1 VLGAAAALVVGCAG
15 VGLWLTRHGARLH
28 LGSTYPLAGRWL
40 WHLSLWA
47 APALVVGVIIVWRA
61 PGAAIRLLWRA
72 LLPVSFLVAFAW
84 ALSVAV
90 VGGYRD
96 LGRPIATV
104 PEYLHDVPRIR
115 EMGLGS
121 FLREFTPHIVAAA
134 PTWTTHVAGHGPLAT
149 LLFVWLADLGVRA
162 PAMVG
167 LVCVAAGASAAPSVL
182 STVRVLA
189 GERVARRGAPFVVA
203 APLSLWVATSA
214 DAVFAGL
221 AAAGLCAMAHA
232 CAASRRT
239 ASAALGLAGSVLL
252 GACLF
257 MSYGL
262 VLFGC
267 LVLVVVVMAGRR
279 ALPCLVFT
287 VVGLT
292 SVVMAFGWA
301 GFDWF
306 AGFAATRERV
316 MIGGAWQDRPAAY
329 FLFADL
335 AVLAISVGP
344 AIVAVVPPF
353 VIGAIR
359 RQIPW
364 RYAAVP
370 LAALAA
376 VGLAIVSNLAKGE
389 VERIFLPFTV
399 WLLPLAAL
407 VPARSA
413 RPWLIAQVA
422 WTLLIALTTE
432 LTW

>member
-1 VLGAAAALVVGCAG
+1 MLGAVAVLVVGCAA
-15 VGLWLTRHGARLH
+15 VGLWLTRRGVRLH

-47 APALVVGVIIVWRA
+47 APAVVVGVIIVWRA
-61 PGAAIRLLWRA
+61 PGAAIRLRWRA

-90 VGGYRD
+90 VGGYREI
-96 LGRPIATV
+96 GRPIATV

-115 EMGLGS
+115 AMGVGS
-121 FLREFTPHIVAAA
+121 FLRDFTPHIVAAA

-149 LLFVWLADLGVRA
+149 LFFVWLADLGVRA

-167 LVCVAAGASAAPSVL
+167 LVCVAVGASAAPSIL
-182 STVRVLA
+182 STIRVLA

-203 APLSLWVATSA
+203 APVALWVATSA
-214 DAVFAGL
+214 DAVFAGV
-221 AAAGLCAMAHA
+221 AAAALCAMAHA

-239 ASAALGLAGSVLL
+239 TSAAFGLAGGVLL

-279 ALPCLVFT
+279 ALACLVFAAA
-287 VVGLT
+287 GLAM
-292 SVVMAFGWA
+292 VYLVFRWA
-301 GFDWF
+301 GFDWY
-306 AGFAATRERV
+306 AGFVATRERV
-316 MIGGAWQDRPAAY
+316 MAGGAWQDRPAAY
-329 FLFADL
+329 FFFADL

-344 AIVAVVPPF
+344 AIVAVVPRLAT
-353 VIGAIR
+353 GAVR
-359 RQIPW
+359 RLLPW

-370 LAALAA
+370 LSALAA
-376 VGLAIVSNLAKGE
+376 VGLAIASNLAKGE

-399 WLLPLAAL
+399 WLLPLGAL

-413 RPWLIAQVA
+413 RRWLIAQVA

>member
-1 VLGAAAALVVGCAG
+1 L
-15 VGLWLTRHGARLH
+15 RLH

-61 PGAAIRLLWRA
+61 PGAAIRLRWRA

-84 ALSVAV
+84 ALSVAE
-90 VGGYRD
+90 VGGYREI
-96 LGRPIATV
+96 GRPIATV

-115 EMGLGS
+115 EMGVES
-121 FLREFTPHIVAAA
+121 FLHEFTPHIVAAS

-149 LLFVWLADLGVRA
+149 LFFVWLADLGVRA
-162 PAMVG
+162 PTMVG
-167 LVCVAAGASAAPSVL
+167 LVCVAVGASAAPSIL
-182 STVRVLA
+182 STIRVLA

-203 APLSLWVATSA
+203 APLALWVATSA
-214 DAVFAGL
+214 DAVFAGV
-221 AAAGLCAMAHA
+221 AAAALCAVAHA
-232 CAASRRT
+232 CAARRRST
-239 ASAALGLAGSVLL
+239 SAALGLGGGLLL

-267 LVLVVVVMAGRR
+267 LVLAVVLVARCR
-279 ALPCLVFT
+279 AALPPIFVAAGVVLVY
-287 VVGLT
+287 L
-292 SVVMAFGWA
+292 AFRWA

-316 MIGGAWQDRPAAY
+316 MVGGAWQDRPATY
-329 FLFADL
+329 FVFADL

-344 AIVAVVPPF
+344 AIVAVVPSFVGRVVRGSLTWPF
-353 VIGAIR
+353 
-359 RQIPW
+359 
-364 RYAAVP
+364 AAVP
-370 LAALAA
+370 LSALAA
-376 VGLAIVSNLAKGE
+376 VGLAVVSNLAKGE

-399 WLLPLAAL
+399 WLLPLGAL

-413 RPWLIAQVA
+413 RRWLIAQVA